1 MRFDNCILH
10 ESEVV
15 LNITKGKWKIK
26 GIDNVQL
33 ISIYCNNKYY
43 NVYYRETK
51 DDSTIY
57 YTFDDKLKLYKIVQR
72 GNISRIVENGV
83 ITDILCNN
91 PSYVDIAAEIDEDEE
106 ETDRYE

>member
-1 MRFDNCILH
+1 MRFDNCVLR

-15 LNITKGKWKIK
+15 LNITTGKWKIK

-33 ISIYCNNKYY
+33 ISIFIDNKYY

-51 DDSTIY
+51 EDSNIY

-72 GNISRIVENGV
+72 GNISRIVENGI
-83 ITDILCNN
+83 ITDILENN
-91 PSYVDIAAEIDEDEE
+91 PDYVDIAAEIDDEDEE
-106 ETDRYE
+106 VECYE